1 MKSSP
6 DFSNTSRR
14 RFLQTLTTAGIG
26 AMVAPAITSSLFS
39 ADSKPAPTGKRR
51 LGLALLGLGGYASG
65 QLAPAL
71 QETEWCRLA
80 GVITG
85 TPRKGTEWQ
94 KKYDLPANCVYSY
107 DTMDQV
113 ANNPEIDI
121 VYVVTP
127 TGVHADFAVRA
138 AKAGKHVICE
148 KPMAITVEDCDRMI
162 DACKAAGKKLSVG
175 YRLHFEP
182 HNREVMRLVET
193 KELGAIKRVEASDG
207 YVSGGGTWRHDPK
220 LAGGPLMDL
229 GIYCVQAGCYGTG
242 EEPIAVTARQEK
254 TDLERFK
261 DVEETMIWTMEFPS
275 GAKAEC
281 FMSYNK
287 NANSLRVEAENGW
300 CELSPAYAYRGIH
313 GRTSKG
319 PMNFP
324 QVNQQARQM
333 DAFAQCIIND
343 TPTTVP
349 GELGRRDVKILRAIY
364 EAARTGSRVEVKL

>member
-1 MKSSP
+1 
-6 DFSNTSRR
+6 
-14 RFLQTLTTAGIG
+14 
-26 AMVAPAITSSLFS
+26 MVSTSLFG
-39 ADSKPAPTGKRR
+39 AESKAAPSGKRR
-51 LGLALLGLGGYASG
+51 LGIALLGLGGYASG

-80 GVITG
+80 GVVTG
-85 TPRKGTEWQ
+85 TPRKANEWQ
-94 KKYDLPANCVYSY
+94 KKYNLPTACVYSY
-107 DTMDQV
+107 DTMDQI
-113 ANNPEIDI
+113 ADNPEIDI
-121 VYVVTP
+121 VYIVTP

-148 KPMAITVEDCDRMI
+148 KPMAITVEDCDRI
-162 DACKAAGKKLSVG
+162 IAACNDAKKKLSIG

-182 HNREVMRLVET
+182 HNREVMRLAKT
-193 KELGAIKRVEASDG
+193 KEFGAIKRVEANDG

-254 TDLERFK
+254 TDMVRFK
-261 DVEETMIWTMEFPS
+261 DVEETMYWTMEFPS

-281 FMSYNK
+281 MMSYNK

-300 CELSPAYAYRGIH
+300 CELSPAYAYRGIN
-313 GRTSKG
+313 GRTNHG
-319 PMNFP
+319 PMNLP

-364 EAARTGSRVEVKL
+364 EAARTGSRVPVKL